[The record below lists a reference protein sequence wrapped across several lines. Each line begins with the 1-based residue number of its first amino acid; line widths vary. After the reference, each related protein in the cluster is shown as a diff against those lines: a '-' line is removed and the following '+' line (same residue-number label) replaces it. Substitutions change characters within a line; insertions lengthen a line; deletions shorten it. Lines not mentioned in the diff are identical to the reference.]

1 MKSLFDSFNGKKIM
15 IVGDVMLDIYMK
27 GKVERISPEAPV
39 PIVSVTETFSRLG
52 GAANV
57 AQNIKALGAEPIL
70 CSIIGN
76 DEKSNDLLKLMHEQ
90 NMNSSGIVKSNE
102 RITTRKV
109 RIISNNA
116 QMLRVDTEDTFDLTK
131 TEHNLL
137 MNEIKNIIN
146 NENIDGIILQ
156 DYNKGVLTE
165 DIIKDVIALANEKN
179 IPVGVDPKKKN
190 FLAYKNVTFF
200 KPNLKELRDGIGI
213 PSKEESIDD
222 IIKAVDSLQEK
233 LNCRYLMTTLSER
246 GVLIKDYET
255 NVCHHIPAHLRKIAD
270 VSGAG
275 DTVLSVAML
284 CLVCKQ
290 NAYNIAA
297 LSNLAGGLVCEEL
310 GVVPINKDRLKEES
324 KKIYS

>member
-137 MNEIKNIIN
+137 INEIKNIIN
-146 NENIDGIILQ
+146 NKNIDGIILQ

-200 KPNLKELRDGIGI
+200 KPNLKELREGIGI
-213 PSKEESIDD
+213 SSKEESIDD